1 MNLNQLLTELSQA
14 GVQIWTENN
23 QLKIRATK
31 GVLTAEYKELLT
43 QNKTK
48 ILKLLQ
54 QNNQAKNTGL
64 PPIIADP
71 DNRYQPFPLTDMQH
85 AFWVGRMGVLELG
98 DVANHGYYE
107 IEGRELN
114 LKDLNRA
121 LNQLIQRHDM
131 LRGVMLPDGRQQVL
145 SEVPEYEIKAT
156 DLRNKD
162 ENTII
167 DYLNSIRQEMSHQ
180 VLPWDKWPLFEF
192 RATLLD
198 DNRIRLHISYDLQIF
213 DAWSLFR
220 LFEEWFQLS
229 QNSQTILPNLE
240 FTFRDYVFAEKA
252 LQETEL
258 YQQSR
263 DYWLSRIPSLS
274 PAPDLPLAKNP
285 TTIKKHQCQRFK
297 GELDHQTWQQLK
309 QRAKQFGMTGSGVL
323 LAAFSEV
330 LTRWCKSPKFTLNL
344 ALFNRLPFHPDIHN
358 ILGDFTSVT
367 LLSVD
372 NSAPDSFQQR
382 AQRLQQQL
390 WQDLDHRYFSG
401 VRVMR
406 ELNRLRRDV
415 PTAMPIVFT
424 STLGFEALGQGTSA
438 FDRLGKMVYGVSQAS
453 QVWLDHQVSEQQ
465 GCLKFTWDA
474 VEELFPPG
482 MIDDMFEAY
491 CSLLQQ
497 LATSGEVWQQSRLDL
512 LPASQVAQRQAINA
526 TEMTLPDVTL
536 WDLFTKQVE
545 QNADNLAVISSQG
558 VLTYEQLYQKS
569 SAIAHQLQELGAKPN
584 QLIAVLMEKGWE
596 QIVAV
601 LGILGSGSAYVP
613 IDPNLPQERI
623 DYLLENSQVE
633 VILTQSEEGNPPCPP
648 LVRGEENREK
658 YTIIEV
664 DKITQHPTP
673 NTPHP
678 TPHTPNDLAYVIY
691 TSGTTGLPKGVMIP
705 HRNVVN
711 VVTYTNQRFGVNESD
726 RILALTSL
734 NHDLSVYD
742 IFGPLSAGAAIVLPD
757 AQRVKDAQHW
767 AELMKQENVTLWN
780 SVPTMMEMLVEY
792 LENSQDPAPES
803 LRLAIL
809 GGDWLPL
816 SLPNRLK
823 SLIDGVTLLSI
834 GGPTE
839 TTIWNIGYKVDRV
852 DPNWKSIP
860 YGKPMG
866 NSKYYVLNERLEDCP
881 IWVPGQMYCAGV
893 QVAKGYWN
901 NEEKTKEKFIIHPK
915 TGERIYGTGDLGCY
929 LPDGNIKILGRVD
942 FQIKIRG
949 HRIEPSEIESVL
961 FKHLDIK
968 SALVNYNKGK
978 LIAYIIPHPDLSL
991 EVEGIKEYLKEKL
1004 PDYMIPSYFFFLES
1018 FPLSTNGKI
1027 DRLALP
1033 QFDKVTDS
1041 NDDNYV
1047 APQTELEKIISDTW
1061 KEVLEVE
1068 KIGVNRN
1075 FFDLGGNSLLITKVY
1090 NGLKQSLPENSKNFS
1105 VVELFKY
1112 PTITA
1117 FINYLNQQDNSE
1129 HKAHDNQKLANNIK
1143 KGKNRIQERRK
1154 RLKRN

>member
-1 MNLNQLLTELSQA
+1 MNLNQLLTELSQS
-14 GVQIWTENN
+14 GVQLWTENN
-23 QLKIRATK
+23 QLKIRAAK
-31 GVLTAEYKELLT
+31 GVLTPEYKQILSD
-43 QNKTK
+43 NKID
-48 ILKLLQ
+48 ILNLLQ
-54 QNNQAKNTGL
+54 QNKQSKNTNL
-64 PPIIADP
+64 PSIIADP

-98 DVANHGYYE
+98 TVANHGYYE
-107 IEGRELN
+107 IEG
-114 LKDLNRA
+114 KDLDLDNLNRS
-121 LNQLIQRHDM
+121 LNQLVQRHDM
-131 LRGVMLPDGRQQVL
+131 LRGVILPDGQQQIL
-145 SEVPEYEIKAT
+145 KEVPEYKIKNI
-156 DLRNKD
+156 DLRKKDQKTINKHLD
-162 ENTII
+162 
-167 DYLNSIRQEMSHQ
+167 SIRQEMSHQ

-220 LFEEWFQLS
+220 LFEEWFHLS
-229 QNSQTILPNLE
+229 QDPNATLANLD

-258 YQQSR
+258 YQQSC
-263 DYWLSRIPSLS
+263 DYWLSRIPSLP

-285 TTIKKHQCQRFK
+285 TTVKEHQCQRFT
-297 GELDHQTWQQLK
+297 GELDRHTWQQLK

-372 NSAPDSFQQR
+372 NSTLDTFQQR

-465 GCLKFTWDA
+465 GCLHFTWDA
-474 VEELFPPG
+474 VDELFPPG
-482 MIDDMFEAY
+482 MINDMFESY

-497 LATSGEVWQQSRLDL
+497 LATSGDVWQQTSLDL
-512 LPASQVAQRQAINA
+512 LPAYQVSQRQAINA
-526 TEMTLPDVTL
+526 TEMSLPDVTL
-536 WDLFTKQVE
+536 WDLFTKQVN
-545 QNADNLAVISSQG
+545 QNPDNPAVISSQG
-558 VLTYEQLYQKS
+558 VLTYEQVYQKS
-569 SAIAHQLQELGAKPN
+569 CAIAQQLQELGAKPN
-584 QLIAVLMEKGWE
+584 QLIAVFMEKGWE

-601 LGILGSGSAYVP
+601 MGIIGSGAAYVP

-623 DYLLENSQVE
+623 DYLLEDSQVD
-633 VILTQSEEGNPPCPP
+633 VILTQSWLMIPPCPP
-648 LVRGEENREK
+648 LSRGEGNSR
-658 YTIIEV
+658 TIIEV
-664 DKITQHPTP
+664 DTLPP
-673 NTPHP
+673 SSALSAPSAPHCP
-678 TPHTPNDLAYVIY
+678 RDLAYVIY
-691 TSGTTGLPKGVMIP
+691 TSGTTGRPKGVMIP

-742 IFGPLSAGAAIVLPD
+742 IFGSLSAGSAIVLPD
-757 AQRVKDAQHW
+757 AVRVKDAQHW
-767 AELMKQENVTLWN
+767 VQLMKEEKVTLWN

-792 LENSQDPAPES
+792 LEKSQDSTPDS
-803 LRLAIL
+803 LKLAIL
-809 GGDWLPL
+809 GGDWLPFT
-816 SLPNRLK
+816 LPKRLRD
-823 SLIDGVTLLSI
+823 LVPGVRLLSI

-839 TTIWNIGYKVDRV
+839 TTIWNIGYEVDRV

-860 YGKPMG
+860 YGQPMG
-866 NSKYYVLNERLEDCP
+866 NSKYYILNERLEDCP
-881 IWVPGQMYCAGV
+881 LGVPGQMYCSGI

-901 NEEKTKEKFIIHPK
+901 NEERTQEKFIIHPK
-915 TGERIYGTGDLGCY
+915 TGEKIYRTGDLGCY
-929 LPDGNIKILGRVD
+929 LPDGNISILGRVD
-942 FQIKIRG
+942 FQIKIKG
-949 HRIEPSEIESVL
+949 HRIDPSEIESIL
-961 FKHLDIK
+961 LKNLDLK
-968 SALVNYNKGK
+968 SALVYHTENKLVAY
-978 LIAYIIPHPDLSL
+978 LIPEAGSSPQ
-991 EVEGIKEYLKEKL
+991 VEGIKKILKEKL
-1004 PDYMIPSYFFFLES
+1004 PDYMIPSQFIFLDK
-1018 FPLSTNGKI
+1018 FPLSANGKI

-1033 QFDKVTDS
+1033 KLPNITDS
-1041 NDDNYV
+1041 HEDNYV
-1047 APQTELEKIISDTW
+1047 EPNTELEQIICEVW
-1061 KEVLEVE
+1061 QQVLELE
-1068 KIGVNRN
+1068 KVSINSN

-1090 NGLKQSLPENSKNFS
+1090 NGLKKALPTNTKNFS
-1105 VVELFKY
+1105 VVELFKH
-1112 PTITA
+1112 PTIESFTQ
-1117 FINYLNQQDNSE
+1117 YLNEQDNSTNTVE
-1129 HKAHDNQKLANNIK
+1129 DNQKLASNIK
-1143 KGKNRIQERRK
+1143 QGKNRIQQRRK
-1154 RLKRN
+1154 RAKKINF

>member
-14 GVQIWTENN
+14 GVQLWTENN
-23 QLKIRATK
+23 QLKIRAAK
-31 GVLTAEYKELLT
+31 GVLTPTYKQLLS
-43 QNKTK
+43 QNKTE
-48 ILKLLQ
+48 ILKCLQ
-54 QNNQAKNTGL
+54 ENQQVRNTEL
-64 PPIIADP
+64 PPITADP

-107 IEGRELN
+107 IEGKN
-114 LKDLNRA
+114 LDLDNLNRS

-145 SEVPEYEIKAT
+145 KEVPEYEIKHT
-156 DLRNKD
+156 DLREKD
-162 ENTII
+162 QNTINQH
-167 DYLNSIRQEMSHQ
+167 LECVRQEMSHQ

-192 RATLLD
+192 RATLLND
-198 DNRIRLHISYDLQIF
+198 DRIRLHISYDLQIF

-229 QNSQTILPNLE
+229 QDPQATLPKLD

-263 DYWLSRIPSLS
+263 DYWLSRIPSLP

-285 TTIKKHQCQRFK
+285 TTVKEHQCRRFK
-297 GELDHQTWQQLK
+297 GELDRDTWQQLK
-309 QRAKQFGMTGSGVL
+309 QRGKQFGMTGSGVL

-372 NSAPDSFQQR
+372 NSALDTFQQR

-453 QVWLDHQVSEQQ
+453 QVWLDHQVSEQH
-465 GCLKFTWDA
+465 GCLHFTWDA
-474 VEELFPPG
+474 VEALFPPG
-482 MIDDMFEAY
+482 MVDDMFESY

-497 LATSGEVWQQSRLDL
+497 LATSGEVWQETSLDL
-512 LPASQVAQRQAINA
+512 LPAYQVSQRKAINA
-526 TEMTLPDVTL
+526 TEMSVPDVTL
-536 WDLFTKQVE
+536 WDLFIKQVN
-545 QNADNLAVISSQG
+545 QTPDNPAVISSQG

-569 SAIAHQLQELGAKPN
+569 SAIACQLQGLGAKPN
-584 QLIAVLMEKGWE
+584 QLIAVFMEKGWE
-596 QIVAV
+596 QIIAV
-601 LGILGSGSAYVP
+601 MGIMGSGAAYVP

-623 DYLLENSQVE
+623 DYLLEDSQVDI
-633 VILTQSEEGNPPCPP
+633 ILTQSWLMIPPCPP
-648 LVRGEENREK
+648 LSRGEGNSR
-658 YTIIEV
+658 TIIEV
-664 DKITQHPTP
+664 DTLTP
-673 NTPHP
+673 SPVSSASSAP
-678 TPHTPNDLAYVIY
+678 SAPQDLAYVIY

-711 VVTYTNQRFGVNESD
+711 VVTYTNQRFGVNECD
-726 RILALTSL
+726 RLLALTSL

-742 IFGPLSAGAAIVLPD
+742 IFGPLSVGAAIVLPD
-757 AQRVKDAQHW
+757 AQRRKDPQHW
-767 AELMKQENVTLWN
+767 TELIKQENVTLWN

-792 LENSQDPAPES
+792 LENNQNSATES

-809 GGDWLPL
+809 GGDWLPVT
-816 SLPNRLK
+816 LPNRLQ
-823 SLIDGVTLLSI
+823 SLFNGLTLLSI

-839 TTIWNIGYKVDRV
+839 TTIWNIGYEVQEV

-860 YGKPMG
+860 YGQPMG

-881 IWVPGQMYCAGV
+881 VGVPGQMYCAGI

-901 NEEKTKEKFIIHPK
+901 NEEKTQERFIIHPK

-929 LPDGNIKILGRVD
+929 LLDGNIKILGRVD
-942 FQIKIRG
+942 FQIKIKG
-949 HRIEPSEIESVL
+949 HRIEPSEIEAVL
-961 FKHLDIK
+961 LKKVEIKYALINYTENKLVAYLIIKPDISPQVEDVK
-968 SALVNYNKGK
+968 SF
-978 LIAYIIPHPDLSL
+978 
-991 EVEGIKEYLKEKL
+991 LKEKL
-1004 PDYMIPSYFFFLES
+1004 PDYMIPSHFVFLDK
-1018 FPLSTNGKI
+1018 FPLSSNGKI

-1033 QFDKVTDS
+1033 QLTKVS
-1041 NDDNYV
+1041 NINENNYV
-1047 APQTELEKIISDTW
+1047 EPRTELEQIICEVW
-1061 KEVLEVE
+1061 QQVLEVE
-1068 KIGVNRN
+1068 KVSINSN

-1090 NGLKQSLPENSKNFS
+1090 NGLKQNLPKNSKNFS
-1105 VVELFKY
+1105 IVELFKY
-1112 PTITA
+1112 PTVES
-1117 FINYLNQQDNSE
+1117 FIKYLNEQNDSSKTVE
-1129 HKAHDNQKLANNIK
+1129 ETQKLASSIK
-1143 KGKNRIQERRK
+1143 QGKNRIQQRRNRAK
-1154 RLKRN
+1154 QINL

>member
-1 MNLNQLLTELSQA
+1 MNMNLNQLLTELSQL
-14 GVQIWTENN
+14 GVQLWTENN
-23 QLKIRATK
+23 QLKIRAAK
-31 GVLTAEYKELLT
+31 GVLTPEYKELLS

-54 QNNQAKNTGL
+54 QNKQTQNTNL

-85 AFWVGRMGVLELG
+85 AFWVGRMGILELG

-107 IEGRELN
+107 IEGYDLN
-114 LKDLNRA
+114 LDSLNWA

-131 LRGVMLPDGRQQVL
+131 LRAVMLPDGRQQVL
-145 SEVPEYEIKAT
+145 KEVHQYDIKAT
-156 DLRNKD
+156 DLRQKD
-162 ENTII
+162 ENEIAK
-167 DYLNSIRQEMSHQ
+167 YLNSIRKEMSHQ

-192 RATLLD
+192 RASILD

-220 LFEEWFQLS
+220 LFEEWFQLCQDS
-229 QNSQTILPNLE
+229 QSSLPPLD
-240 FTFRDYVFAEKA
+240 FTFRDYVFADKA
-252 LQETEL
+252 LQGTEL
-258 YQQSR
+258 YNQSR
-263 DYWLSRIPSLS
+263 DYWLSRIPTLP

-285 TTIKKHQCQRFK
+285 STLKKHECRRFN
-297 GELDHQTWQQLK
+297 GELDRSSWQQLK
-309 QRAKQFGMTGSGVL
+309 QRAKAAGMTPSGVL
-323 LAAFSEV
+323 LAAFTEV
-330 LTRWCKSPKFTLNL
+330 LTRWSKTPKFTLNL
-344 ALFNRLPFHPDIHN
+344 ALFNRLPFHPHIHN

-367 LLSVD
+367 LLAVD
-372 NSAPDSFQQR
+372 NSPLDTFKQR

-406 ELNRLRRDV
+406 ELNRFRRDV
-415 PTAMPIVFT
+415 PTAMPVVFT
-424 STLGFEALGQGTSA
+424 STLGFEALGQETSA

-453 QVWLDHQVSEQQ
+453 QVWLDHQVSEYH
-465 GCLKFTWDA
+465 GSLKFTWDA
-474 VEELFPPG
+474 VDELFPPG
-482 MIDDMFEAY
+482 MIDDMFETY
-491 CSLLQQ
+491 YRLLQQ
-497 LATSGEVWQQSRLDL
+497 LATSGEVWQQTSLDL

-526 TEMTLPDVTL
+526 TEMPLPNVTL
-536 WDLFTKQVE
+536 WDLFTKQVR
-545 QNADNLAVISSQG
+545 QNPDNAAVITLGQT
-558 VLTYEQLYQKS
+558 LTYEQLYQKS
-569 SAIAHQLQELGAKPN
+569 SAIAHQLRELGLKPN

-601 LGILGSGSAYVP
+601 MGILGSGTAYVP

-633 VILTQSEEGNPPCPP
+633 VILTQSWVKQGN
-648 LVRGEENREK
+648 NKK
-658 YTIIEV
+658 YTVISI
-664 DKITQHPTP
+664 DNNSLHPIPYNPSPHLTP
-673 NTPHP
+673 E
-678 TPHTPNDLAYVIY
+678 DLAYVIY
-691 TSGTTGLPKGVMIP
+691 TSGTTGQPKGVMIP

-742 IFGPLSAGAAIVLPD
+742 IFGPLSVGAAMVLPE
-757 AQRVKDAQHW
+757 AEKVKDAQHW
-767 AELMKQENVTLWN
+767 TRLMQQENVTLWN

-792 LENSQDPAPES
+792 LENSQDSTPKS

-823 SLIDGVTLLSI
+823 SLINGVTLLSI

-839 TTIWNIGYKVDRV
+839 TTIWNIGYEVQEV

-866 NSKYYVLNERLEDCP
+866 NSKYYILNERLEDCP
-881 IWVPGQMYCAGV
+881 IWVPGQMYCTGV
-893 QVAKGYWN
+893 QVAKGYWQHQ
-901 NEEKTKEKFIIHPK
+901 EKTQERFIIHPK
-915 TGERIYGTGDLGCY
+915 TGERIYATGDLGCY
-929 LPDGNIKILGRVD
+929 IPDGNIRILGRVD
-942 FQIKIRG
+942 FQIKLRG
-949 HRIEPSEIESVL
+949 HRIEPSEIESIL

-968 SALVNYNKGK
+968 SALVNYSNEK
-978 LIAYIIPHPDLSL
+978 LIAYIIPHFNSSL
-991 EVEGIKEYLKEKL
+991 EVEGIKSYLKEKL

-1018 FPLSTNGKI
+1018 FPLSANGKI

-1033 QFDKVTDS
+1033 QFEEVANSKY
-1041 NDDNYV
+1041 DDYV
-1047 APQTELEKIISDTW
+1047 APKTELEKIISDTW
-1061 KEVLEVE
+1061 KQVLEVE
-1068 KIGVNRN
+1068 KIGINRN

-1090 NGLKQSLPENSKNFS
+1090 TSLKQSLPENTKNFS

-1117 FINYLNQQDNSE
+1117 FINYLNQQDNSAD
-1129 HKAHDNQKLANNIK
+1129 KANDNEQLANNIK
-1143 KGKNRIQERRK
+1143 KGKNRIQARRK
-1154 RLKRN
+1154 RLKNFKV